1 MSPDFEGIYSRCCIR
16 IWSMYLKFHTFVLI
30 VVVDYCSSQVYRVG
44 LDKYSV
50 IKSGSYPT
58 AYEESVN

>member
-1 MSPDFEGIYSRCCIR
+1 MSPDFEGILSNCAEVRC
-16 IWSMYLKFHTFVLI
+16 MHLKFHAI
-30 VVVDYCSSQVYRVG
+30 VVVDCSSQVYRVG